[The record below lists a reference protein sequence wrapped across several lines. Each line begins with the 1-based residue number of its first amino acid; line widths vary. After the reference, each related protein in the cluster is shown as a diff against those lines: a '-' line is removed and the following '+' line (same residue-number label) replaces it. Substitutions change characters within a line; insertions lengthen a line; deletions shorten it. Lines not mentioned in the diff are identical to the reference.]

1 MYLTVKEIAQELRV
15 TKVTINRIIRDGGLP
30 AIKVRGRYR
39 ITQEDFDNYKKKV
52 IKVNE
57 II

>member
-39 ITQEDFDNYKKKV
+39 IKQEDFDDYKKENQEK
-52 IKVNE
+52 
-57 II
+57 